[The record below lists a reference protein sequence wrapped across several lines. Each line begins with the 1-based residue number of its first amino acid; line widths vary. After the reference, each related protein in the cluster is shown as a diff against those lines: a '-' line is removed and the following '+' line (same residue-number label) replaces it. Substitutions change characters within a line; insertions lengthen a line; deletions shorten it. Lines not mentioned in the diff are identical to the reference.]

1 MDYAKNFALG
11 LIAGLIMFGPAL
23 VVILWKGL

>member
-11 LIAGLIMFGPAL
+11 IIAGLIMFGPAL
-23 VVILWKGL
+23 VVILWNS

>member
-1 MDYAKNFALG
+1 MNYAKNFALG

-23 VVILWKGL
+23 LVVLWKGL

>member
-1 MDYAKNFALG
+1 MNYAKNFAIG

-23 VVILWKGL
+23 VVVLWNGL

>member
-23 VVILWKGL
+23 VVVLWNGV

>member
-11 LIAGLIMFGPAL
+11 IIAGLIMFGPAL